1 MSCVVCIALI
11 CDVYFDF
18 CRVHFSSFF
27 LHCFHQ
33 PSHHHC
39 LLGFFSFVRS
49 FDLVASCTHFF
60 VCLRCLLR
68 SNVWWILSCKSQK
81 FDHSSSIYGAKR
93 ICKQTNCISQCAYWI
108 SCFTFTWAHLHIP
121 MWSHTEYCPDRWS
134 VEAIKTQ
141 ALAQLAYMVQATD
154 RKVVLFNKKT

>member
-1 MSCVVCIALI
+1 MYILTSVAFISLLFFCIVSI
-11 CDVYFDF
+11 
-18 CRVHFSSFF
+18 
-27 LHCFHQ
+27 
-33 PSHHHC
+33 SHHITIVFW
-39 LLGFFSFVRS
+39 FFFRSYVRWFGS

-108 SCFTFTWAHLHIP
+108 SCFTFTWAHLHTP

-154 RKVVLFNKKT
+154 RKDRFI